1 MGAHAFVRTAVA
13 SAAIATLTVVPA
25 FVAVA
30 QSAPPASATTT
41 KQSKTPKADKVAKP
55 SPFFESEKPLELT
68 LTANFR
74 QLRGDKGTEHPWRPG
89 TLSYTADDGKPVTA
103 PVRVRTR
110 GIWRLKT
117 CQFPPTRLNFVKDS
131 TKATVFKGLD
141 QPKLV
146 SYCRDNDEAEQY
158 VLQELQLYRIYRLL
172 TPISHAAR
180 LVRMT
185 YMENA
190 GGRPLT
196 TRYAFLMEEFSVV
209 AAQAGGE
216 EIATKGAKKGDL
228 DPYHDALIGVFQYFI
243 GNTDF
248 SISGLHNAE
257 LIQRPDGTIFPVAY
271 DFDFS
276 GAVNARYATVD
287 PSLTVKNVRDRLFRG
302 MCVETAEFNRVIA
315 LFNDKK
321 SAIYA
326 LYSDEVGQR
335 MARRTVDETL
345 KYFDEFYRTI
355 KDPRKVKRE
364 ILDACRGGS

>member
-1 MGAHAFVRTAVA
+1 MGAHALVRAGAA
-13 SAAIATLTVVPA
+13 SAVIVTLVLASA
-25 FVAVA
+25 FVAGA
-30 QSAPPASATTT
+30 QNAPTDSA
-41 KQSKTPKADKVAKP
+41 KTARQGKPVKSEKVAKP

-68 LTANFR
+68 LTANLR
-74 QLRGDKGTEHPWRPG
+74 QLRGDKGTAHPWRPA
-89 TLSYTADDGKPVTA
+89 TLSYTADDGKTVTA

-131 TKATVFKGLD
+131 TRATIFKGLD

-146 SYCRDNDEAEQY
+146 SYCRDNDESEQY
-158 VLQELQLYRIYRLL
+158 VLQELQLYRIYRVL

-185 YMENA
+185 YMDNP
-190 GGRPLT
+190 GGRPVT

-209 AAQAGGE
+209 AAQAGGK
-216 EIATKGAKKGDL
+216 EIATKGAKQGDL
-228 DPYHDALIGVFQYFI
+228 DPYHDALIGVFQYLI

-287 PSLTVKNVRDRLFRG
+287 PSLSVKTVRERLFRG

-355 KDPRKVKRE
+355 NDPRKVKRE
-364 ILDACRGGS
+364 IIDACRAGS